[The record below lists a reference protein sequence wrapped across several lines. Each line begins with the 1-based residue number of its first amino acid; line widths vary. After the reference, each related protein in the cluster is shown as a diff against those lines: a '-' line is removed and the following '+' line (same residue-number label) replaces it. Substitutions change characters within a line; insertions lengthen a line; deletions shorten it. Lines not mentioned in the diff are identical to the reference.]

1 MSFVTW
7 IYIVIEV
14 LSALGLIF
22 LILMHSGKGG
32 GLSDMF
38 GGSVGAAAQGSTVV
52 ERNLDRITV
61 TVAIIFT
68 FATLTLGPT
77 PAVTH
82 RGRWPGCVLA
92 LAFLA
97 AGCGGAASSSQTTR
111 HLRRRHRWLHLLRDD
126 AAADR
131 VQPEHTGG

>member
-1 MSFVTW
+1 MTIGTW
-7 IYIVIEV
+7 IYVGIEV
-14 LSALGLIF
+14 ASALGLIF

-68 FATLTLGPT
+68 FATLTLD
-77 PAVTH
+77 
-82 RGRWPGCVLA
+82 
-92 LAFLA
+92 
-97 AGCGGAASSSQTTR
+97 
-111 HLRRRHRWLHLLRDD
+111 LRL
-126 AAADR
+126 
-131 VQPEHTGG
+131 Q